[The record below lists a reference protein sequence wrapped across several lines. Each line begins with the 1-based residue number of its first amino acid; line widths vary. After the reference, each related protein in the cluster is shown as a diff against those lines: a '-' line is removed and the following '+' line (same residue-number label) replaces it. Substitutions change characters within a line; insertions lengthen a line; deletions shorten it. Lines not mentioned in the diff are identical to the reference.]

1 MLRLLDITKNYKV
14 ADTIVP
20 ALKGINL
27 NFRKCEFVSILGPS
41 GCGKTTLLN
50 IIGGLDKYTAGDLF
64 IEGVSTRNYKD
75 HDWDVYRNHK
85 IGFIFQSYNLIPHQT
100 ILGNV
105 ELALTISGIGK
116 KERQERAKRALDRV
130 GLKGQYHKRPNQ
142 LSGGQCQRVAIA
154 RALVNEPSILLA
166 DEPTGA
172 LDTVTSVQIMDLIK
186 EISQEKL
193 VIMVT
198 HNPDLAEK
206 YSTRIVRLLDGELQ
220 EDSMPFSTE
229 DEMEEIRAE
238 KEAAAAATEQTE
250 TKKKKEKAKMSLW
263 TAFKLSARNLVS
275 KAKRTVMVALA
286 GCIGIVGISAVL
298 SVSNGVQGYVD
309 SMENDM
315 LSGNPVY
322 ISQSTLDMSTV
333 MGGGSGDQQTVN
345 PNNDTDTV
353 YVNSSI
359 QDLYHMSGALT
370 TNTIDKEYL
379 DFLNKMPEDTCELV
393 KYEYGYKIAPNL
405 YTTIKTNTGS
415 HKMSISAI
423 QALFASVIE
432 NVDEFKDYASLVSGF
447 SVMSELPSKAD
458 YIASQY
464 DIVYMEE
471 GKTFEELMNDK
482 ATLIAVVSKGHNTMD
497 DLQLAEYGFFS
508 QEEFLN
514 YCFKISGNDRYVDN
528 PLINIPETISYQAL
542 ANKTFTW
549 YPNDTIYRRDNDN
562 DSGLGDK
569 YYVSAYSDGTL
580 ANDADAKFKNS
591 KYAFN
596 AFTNGLDL
604 NVKCVLKLKDNL
616 SYGCLS
622 SGEIY
627 YTGSL
632 SDYMREQ
639 NYNSAVCQSARSGGG
654 SLYNIEMGYK
664 FKADNDSVTDLETS
678 YLSSDGNSIMSYFL
692 SFMGAMSDA
701 KNVMTYSGSALGA
714 DEFPSTI
721 SFYCRDFEQKDRLT
735 AYLDVWNDTVA
746 ANAYKTD
753 KYGYYIGKETVD
765 GVEKTVR
772 YYYSEKA
779 GKYYRVNVTDDGYA
793 IDVRGNKY
801 ELVVD
806 KDNNDSGFYQRM
818 NDAFGTE
825 FTLDDSDRSTIRVN
839 DAISVNAYTLASYI
853 LFGQK
858 FPYEENLYE
867 LQKVEGRGDNLFF
880 YERADGEKEY
890 VMKVKNKSFYKL
902 ALDKDGNVLA
912 TQNGYGKY
920 RYDEATNTFY
930 LDKYEEEIVLPDP
943 GDPDQEPKVRYVLN
957 STPVEDRTVLYADSS
972 VYPYA
977 NVVKNPKYT
986 FNGTEYTLDTKGLYV
1001 DMTQIDFSRI
1011 IVDFQSNTVRLSD
1024 YSGVDFYY
1032 LDQDDQD
1039 ETYYYVNYGEET
1051 KKDKTVVG
1059 FLYGNNMSSYLNA
1072 TSLSGSGYD
1081 TDQLSAFVSD
1091 KYRLNADGSLQAV
1104 QVNID
1109 RSAPLSIKDMMDIL
1123 LGEELTDLSVLEAD
1137 TSRKITYTD
1146 NIGMIITM
1154 VNTLIQIITYALI
1167 AFTALSLL
1175 VSTVMIGIITYVSVV
1190 ERTKE
1195 IGVIR
1200 SLGGRKRDVSHLFNA
1215 ETFIIGLVAGLFG
1228 VAITYIIDAIIN
1240 AVIGSLT
1247 GIYTIATFPIWEA
1260 AIMVGLSVTLTL
1272 LSGIL
1277 PSRSAAK
1284 RDPVVA
1290 LRTE

>member
-1 MLRLLDITKNYKV
+1 MLRLHNITKNYKV
-14 ADTIVP
+14 ADTYVP
-20 ALKGINL
+20 ALKGIDL

-64 IEGVSTRNYKD
+64 IGGVSTKNFKD

-116 KERQERAKRALDRV
+116 KERQERAKRALDKV

-186 EISQEKL
+186 EISKEKL

-220 EDSMPFSTE
+220 EDSMPFSSE
-229 DEMEEIRAE
+229 EEIEECKVEKAAE
-238 KEAAAAATEQTE
+238 EERTGD
-250 TKKKKEKAKMSLW
+250 KKQKKDKAKMSLW
-263 TAFKLSARNLVS
+263 TAFKLSGRNLIS
-275 KAKRTVMVALA
+275 KAKRTIMVAIA

-298 SVSNGVQGYVD
+298 SVSNGVQGYVNN
-309 SMENDM
+309 MENDM

-322 ISQSTLDMSTV
+322 ISQSALDISTV
-333 MGGGSGDQQTVN
+333 MGGGASNQQTVN
-345 PNNDTDTV
+345 PNNDTDSV

-379 DFLNKMPEDTCELV
+379 DYIKKMPEGTCELV

-471 GKTFEELMNDK
+471 GKTFEELMDDK
-482 ATLIAVVSKGHNTMD
+482 STLIAVVSKGHNTMD

-528 PLINIPETISYQAL
+528 DLINIPETISYQAL

-549 YPNDTIYRRDNDN
+549 YPNDTIYRRDNDS
-562 DSGLGDK
+562 DGELGDK

-604 NVKCVLKLKDNL
+604 NVKCVLKLKENL

-639 NYNSAVCQSARSGGG
+639 NYNSSVCQSARSGGG

-692 SFMGAMSDA
+692 SFMGAMSDT

-714 DEFPSTI
+714 DEFPSTL
-721 SFYCRDFEQKDRLT
+721 SFYCKDFEQKDKLT
-735 AYLDVWNDTVA
+735 DYLDVWNDTVA
-746 ANAYKTD
+746 ANTYKTD

-772 YYYSEKA
+772 YYYSEKT
-779 GKYYRVNVTDDGYA
+779 GKYYRVQTTDDGYA
-793 IDVRGNKY
+793 VDIQGNKY
-801 ELVVD
+801 LLVVD
-806 KDNNDSGFYQRM
+806 KDNNDSGFYQKK
-818 NDAFGTE
+818 NDTFGTE

-839 DAISVNAYTLASYI
+839 DAVSVNAYTLASYI
-853 LFGQK
+853 IFGK
-858 FPYEENLYE
+858 EFPYEENEYVLNN
-867 LQKVEGRGDNLFF
+867 VEGRGDNLFC

-920 RYDEATNTFY
+920 RYDEATDTFY
-930 LDKYEEEIVLPDP
+930 LDKYREEIIQPDP
-943 GDPDQEPKVRYVLN
+943 ADPEQEPTVRYVLE
-957 STPVEDRTVLYADSS
+957 STAVTDRTVLYADSS

-977 NVVKNPKYT
+977 NVVKYPKYT
-986 FNGTEYTLDTKGLYV
+986 FNDTEYTFDTKGLYV
-1001 DMTQIDFSRI
+1001 DMTQIDFSQVV
-1011 IVDFQSNTVRLSD
+1011 VDFNTNIARLRD
-1024 YSGVDFYY
+1024 YSGIDFYY
-1032 LDQDDQD
+1032 LDAEDQG
-1039 ETYYYVNYGEET
+1039 ETYYYVKYVEET
-1051 KKDKTVVG
+1051 KKDGTVVG
-1059 FLYGNNMSSYLNA
+1059 YLCGNNLSSYLNA
-1072 TSLSGSGYD
+1072 TSLSDNAAYN
-1081 TDQLSAFVSD
+1081 TEQLDAFVSD
-1091 KYRLNADGSLQAV
+1091 KYRINADGSLQAV
-1104 QVNID
+1104 KVNID
-1109 RSAPLSIKDMMDIL
+1109 RSAPLSGKDMMEIL

-1137 TSRKITYTD
+1137 TSKKITYTD
-1146 NIGMIITM
+1146 SIGLIITM

-1200 SLGGRKRDVSHLFNA
+1200 ALGGRKMDVSHLFNA

-1228 VAITYIIDAIIN
+1228 IGITYIIDAIIN

-1247 GIYTIATFPIWEA
+1247 GIFTIASFPFWQA

-1284 RDPVVA
+1284 KDPVVA

>member
-1 MLRLLDITKNYKV
+1 MLRLVGIKKNYKV
-14 ADTIVP
+14 ADMYVP
-20 ALKGINL
+20 ALKGIDL

-50 IIGGLDKYTAGDLF
+50 IIGGLDKYTSGDLF
-64 IEGVSTRNYKD
+64 IEGVSTKDFKD

-116 KERQERAKRALDRV
+116 KERQERARRALDKV
-130 GLKGQYHKRPNQ
+130 GLKGQYHKKPNQ

-154 RALVNEPSILLA
+154 RALVNEPAILLA

-186 EISQEKL
+186 EISKEKL

-198 HNPDLAEK
+198 HNPELAEQ
-206 YSTRIVRLLDGELQ
+206 YSTRIVRFLDGELQ
-220 EDSMPFSTE
+220 EDSMPFSSE
-229 DEMEEIRAE
+229 EEIEECKAE
-238 KEAAAAATEQTE
+238 KASAENEVSE
-250 TKKKKEKAKMSLW
+250 KKPKKDKAKMSLW
-263 TAFKLSARNLVS
+263 TAFKLSGRNLIS
-275 KAKRTVMVALA
+275 KAKRTVMVAIA

-309 SMENDM
+309 NMENDM

-322 ISQSTLDMSTV
+322 ISQSALDISSV
-333 MGGGSGDQQTVN
+333 MGGGSSNQQSVN
-345 PNNDTDTV
+345 PDNNTDSV

-370 TNTIDKEYL
+370 TNTIDREYL
-379 DFLNKMPEDTCELV
+379 DYIEKMPEETCELV

-423 QALFASVIE
+423 QALFASVIK

-464 DIVYMEE
+464 DIVYMEQ
-471 GKTFEELMNDK
+471 GKTFEEIMDDK
-482 ATLIAVVSKGHNTMD
+482 TTLIAVVSKGHNTMD

-508 QEEFLN
+508 QEELLN
-514 YCFKISGNDRYVDN
+514 YCFKISGDDRYDDN
-528 PLINIPETISYQAL
+528 DLINMPETISYQTL

-549 YPNDTIYRRDNDN
+549 YPNDIVYRKDNDGN
-562 DSGLGDK
+562 GELGDK

-604 NVKCVLKLKDNL
+604 NVKCVLKLKENL

-639 NYNSAVCQSARSGGG
+639 NYNSSVCQSARNGGG
-654 SLYNIEMGYK
+654 TLYNIEMGYK
-664 FKADNDSVTDLETS
+664 FKADGESVTDLETAC
-678 YLSSDGNSIMSYFL
+678 LSSDGNSIMSYFL
-692 SFMGAMSDA
+692 SFMGAMSDT

-714 DEFPSTI
+714 DEFPSTL
-721 SFYCRDFEQKDRLT
+721 SFYCKDFEQKNRLT
-735 AYLDVWNDTVA
+735 DYLDVWNDTIA
-746 ANAYKTD
+746 ANTYKTD
-753 KYGYYIGKETVD
+753 KYGYYIGKENVD
-765 GVEKTVR
+765 GVEKAVR
-772 YYYSEKA
+772 FYYSEKT
-779 GKYYRVNVTDDGYA
+779 GKYYRVQTTDDGYA
-793 IDVRGNKY
+793 VDIQGNKY
-801 ELVVD
+801 LLVSD
-806 KDNNDSGFYQRM
+806 KENNDSGFYQKK
-818 NDAFGTE
+818 NDTYGTE
-825 FTLDDSDRSTIRVN
+825 FTLDDSERSTIRVN
-839 DAISVNAYTLASYI
+839 DAVSVNAYTLASYI
-853 LFGQK
+853 IFGK
-858 FPYEENLYE
+858 EFPYEENEYVLK
-867 LQKVEGRGDNLFF
+867 KVEGRGDNLFF

-920 RYDEATNTFY
+920 RYDEETDAFY
-930 LDKYEEEIVLPDP
+930 LDQYKEEIIQPDP
-943 GDPDQEPKVRYVLN
+943 ADPEQEPTVRYVLE
-957 STPVEDRTVLYADSS
+957 STVVTDKTTLYADPS

-977 NVVKNPKYT
+977 NVVKYPKYT
-986 FNGTEYTLDTKGLYV
+986 FNDTEYTFDTMGLYV
-1001 DMTQIDFSRI
+1001 DMTQIDFSQVV
-1011 IVDFQSNTVRLSD
+1011 VDFNTSIARLKD
-1024 YSGVDFYY
+1024 YSGIDFYY
-1032 LDQDDQD
+1032 LDEEDQE
-1039 ETYYYVNYGEET
+1039 ETYYYVKYNEEK
-1051 KKDKTVVG
+1051 KKDGTMVG
-1059 FLYGNNMSSYLNA
+1059 YLIGNNMANYLND
-1072 TSLSGSGYD
+1072 TSLSDNAAYN
-1081 TDQLSAFVSD
+1081 TEQLDAFVSD
-1091 KYRLNADGSLQAV
+1091 KYRINADGSLQAV
-1104 QVNID
+1104 KVTID
-1109 RSAPLSIKDMMDIL
+1109 MSAPLSGKDMKDFL

-1137 TSRKITYTD
+1137 TSKKITYTD
-1146 NIGMIITM
+1146 NIGLIIAM

-1200 SLGGRKRDVSHLFNA
+1200 ALGGRKMDVSHLFNA
-1215 ETFIIGLVAGLFG
+1215 ETFIIGLVAGLIG
-1228 VAITYIIDAIIN
+1228 IGITYIIDAVIN
-1240 AVIGSLT
+1240 AVIGHLT
-1247 GIYTIATFPIWEA
+1247 GIFTIATFPIWQA

-1284 RDPVVA
+1284 KDPVVA